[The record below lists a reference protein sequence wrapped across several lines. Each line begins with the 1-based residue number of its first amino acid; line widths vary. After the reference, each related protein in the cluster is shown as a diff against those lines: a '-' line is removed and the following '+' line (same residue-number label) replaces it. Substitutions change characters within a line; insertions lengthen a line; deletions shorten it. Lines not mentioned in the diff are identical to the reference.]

1 MCCPCSY
8 GYQHADE
15 GCVCTEI
22 IYCYLAEDMTE
33 GETDPDPDEFLEM
46 VKIPLEDMVDMIL
59 SGEVQ
64 DAKTQ
69 AAVLKVWA
77 IKNR

>member
-1 MCCPCSY
+1 M
-8 GYQHADE
+8 
-15 GCVCTEI
+15 V
-22 IYCYLAEDMTE
+22 E

-46 VKIPLEDMVDMIL
+46 VKIPLPELVDMIL

-69 AAVLKVWA
+69 AAVLNVWA

>member
-1 MCCPCSY
+1 M
-8 GYQHADE
+8 
-15 GCVCTEI
+15 V
-22 IYCYLAEDMTE
+22 E

-77 IKNR
+77 MKNR

>member
-1 MCCPCSY
+1 
-8 GYQHADE
+8 
-15 GCVCTEI
+15 
-22 IYCYLAEDMTE
+22 MTP
-33 GETDPDPDEFLEM
+33 GECDPDPDEFLEM
-46 VKIPLEDMVDMIL
+46 VKIPLPELVDMIL

-77 IKNR
+77 MKNR